1 MPELVPVTTDEQLRR
16 LAVLAEGIWH
26 ECFPG
31 IISEEQINYMVE
43 RFQSYDAMCRQISGE
58 GYNYFFICHDGQIA
72 GYTGFVLRPEEKQ
85 MFLSKLYLR
94 SDFRGHGLASF
105 AVDELCGIC
114 RREGLER
121 IRLTVNIHN
130 RQAIDVYLHKGFRV
144 IFDQKADIGSG
155 FYMDDHVM
163 ELTVENR

>member
-1 MPELVPVTTDEQLRR
+1 MPELIPVTTDEQLRQ

-31 IISEEQINYMVE
+31 IISEEQIDYMVE
-43 RFQSYDAMCRQISGE
+43 RFQSYNAMCRQIAEE

-72 GYTGFVLRPEEKQ
+72 GYTGFALHSEEKQ
-85 MFLSKLYLR
+85 MFLSKLYLH
-94 SDFRGHGLASF
+94 SDFRGRGLASF
-105 AVDELCGIC
+105 AIDELRSIC
-114 RREGLER
+114 RREGLET

-130 RQAIDVYLHKGFRV
+130 HRAISVYRRKGFEV

-163 ELTVENR
+163 ELRV

>member
-1 MPELVPVTTDEQLRR
+1 MAKLVPVTTDEQLHR
-16 LAVLAEGIWH
+16 LADIATAIWH

-31 IISEEQINYMVE
+31 IISEEQIDYMVG
-43 RFQSYDAMCRQISGE
+43 RFQSYDAMCRQIE
-58 GYNYFFICHDGQIA
+58 NENYQYFFICDGEEIA
-72 GYTGFVLRPEEKQ
+72 GYTGFRFEPEDKR

-94 SDFRGHGLASF
+94 ADQRGKGLSS
-105 AVDELCGIC
+105 AVIDMLQDIC

-130 RQAIDVYLHKGFRV
+130 HQAINVYKHKGFV
-144 IFDQKADIGSG
+144 VAFDQKADIGSG

-163 ELTVENR
+163 ELTVD